1 MSDQRP
7 APVLN
12 QLNLVVKDIATTLQ
26 FYGLLG
32 IETEASP
39 PGWAA
44 HHVTAR
50 TPDGARLEFDTAPF
64 ARQWNPGWSRGGG
77 GGVMFFGVPERDD
90 VDRIY
95 SRMVGAG
102 HRSQQ
107 PPVDAFWG
115 ARYAIVEDPD
125 GNSVGIMSPSDPA
138 RRSPPPPPPPR

>member
-7 APVLN
+7 SPVLN
-12 QLNLVVKDIATTLQ
+12 QLNLVVKDVAATLQ
-26 FYGLLG
+26 FYRLIG

-39 PGWAA
+39 PEWAA
-44 HHVTAR
+44 HHVAAR
-50 TPDGARLEFDTAPF
+50 LPNGVNLEFDSTPF
-64 ARQWNPGWSRGGG
+64 ASQWNPGWGRGSG
-77 GGVMFFGVPERDD
+77 GGVMFFRVPVRDD

-95 SRMVGAG
+95 STVVSAG

-138 RRSPPPPPPPR
+138 RRTPPPPPPLR